1 MQRVMSPGSA
11 LETSLQ
17 PIGWFR
23 SIDCLINPCIH
34 LPPFFMKTL
43 DRSVV
48 TQRATSTHPKPIGQ
62 TLPKPTI
69 GAALAIASAA
79 CYGIAWVISKDSL
92 NHIPPTLLIT
102 IQSFASVLCLSLLI
116 RHQGRKLPGLSQL
129 ITLGSIGILEP
140 GLSYILSIQGLM
152 LTTAS
157 NASLIGALEPIVTIL
172 LACLLLRERFDLF
185 KMIIAALSIVGVC
198 LISTA
203 GISGSPTLS
212 SSLSGDGL
220 VLIGVFFAALYA
232 IASQRSMA
240 LSRTL
245 DPLIVA
251 WAQQSI
257 ALLFFI
263 SLTIGAAA
271 TGIEPLRLDL
281 IGPLDLLVALVT
293 GLLGHCLAFWL
304 YLKALR
310 YLSASDCS
318 LYLSLIPVFGMTG
331 ALVFLGEQL
340 SWNQGLGGL
349 VVIGAIGTLALTQ
362 GESKERSA

>member
-1 MQRVMSPGSA
+1 
-11 LETSLQ
+11 
-17 PIGWFR
+17 
-23 SIDCLINPCIH
+23 
-34 LPPFFMKTL
+34 MKIL
-43 DRSVV
+43 DRPVAKK
-48 TQRATSTHPKPIGQ
+48 RATFAYPKRIGQ
-62 TLPKPTI
+62 PLPKPAI
-69 GAALAIASAA
+69 GAGLAITSAA

-92 NHIPPTLLIT
+92 HHIPPTLLIT

-116 RHQGRKLPGLSQL
+116 HRQGRKLPDLSQL
-129 ITLGSIGILEP
+129 FTLGSIGILEP

-172 LACLLLRERFDLF
+172 LACLLLRERFDLS
-185 KMIIAALSIVGVC
+185 KVIIAALSIVGVC
-198 LISTA
+198 LISAA
-203 GISGSPTLS
+203 GGPSLSPTI
-212 SSLSGDGL
+212 SGDGL

-245 DPLIVA
+245 NPLIVA

-263 SLTIGAAA
+263 TLTIGAAA
-271 TGIEPLRLDL
+271 TKIEPLRLDL
-281 IGPLDLLVALVT
+281 IGPVDLLVALVT

-349 VVIGAIGTLALTQ
+349 VVIGAIGSLALTQ
-362 GESKERSA
+362 AESKERSA

>member
-1 MQRVMSPGSA
+1 
-11 LETSLQ
+11 
-17 PIGWFR
+17 
-23 SIDCLINPCIH
+23 
-34 LPPFFMKTL
+34 MKTL
-43 DRSVV
+43 NRSVV
-48 TQRATSTHPKPIGQ
+48 TQRATSAYPKRMGQ
-62 TLPKPTI
+62 PLPKPAI
-69 GAALAIASAA
+69 GAGLAITSAA

-92 NHIPPTLLIT
+92 HHIPPTLLIT

-116 RHQGRKLPGLSQL
+116 HRQGRKLPDLSQL
-129 ITLGSIGILEP
+129 FTLGSIGILEP

-172 LACLLLRERFDLF
+172 LACLLLGERVDLT
-185 KMIIAALSIVGVC
+185 KVIIAALSILGVC
-198 LISTA
+198 LISAA
-203 GISGSPTLS
+203 GPSLSPTI
-212 SSLSGDGL
+212 SGDGL

-232 IASQRSMA
+232 IASQRSMT
-240 LSRTL
+240 LSRKVN
-245 DPLIVA
+245 PLIVA

-263 SLTIGAAA
+263 GLTIGAAA

-281 IGPLDLLVALVT
+281 IGPVDLLVALVT

-331 ALVFLGEQL
+331 ALLLLGEQL

>member
-1 MQRVMSPGSA
+1 MVQIDRLFDQSLYPSP
-11 LETSLQ
+11 Q
-17 PIGWFR
+17 
-23 SIDCLINPCIH
+23 
-34 LPPFFMKTL
+34 PFFMKTL
-43 DRSVV
+43 DRPVV
-48 TQRATSTHPKPIGQ
+48 KKRATFAYPKRIGQ
-62 TLPKPTI
+62 TLPKPAI
-69 GAALAIASAA
+69 GAGLAIASAA
-79 CYGIAWVISKDSL
+79 CYGIAWVISKNSL
-92 NHIPPTLLIT
+92 HHIPPTLLIT

-157 NASLIGALEPIVTIL
+157 NASLIGALEPIVTIF
-172 LACLLLRERFDLF
+172 LACLLLGERFDLS
-185 KMIIAALSIVGVC
+185 KVIIAALSIVGVC
-198 LISTA
+198 LISAA
-203 GISGSPTLS
+203 GASGSPTI
-212 SSLSGDGL
+212 SGDSL

-240 LSRTL
+240 LSRRI

-281 IGPLDLLVALVT
+281 ITPIELLVALVT

-331 ALVFLGEQL
+331 ALLFLGEQL
-340 SWNQGLGGL
+340 SWNQVLGGL
-349 VVIGAIGTLALTQ
+349 VVVGAIGTLALTQ
-362 GESKERSA
+362 AESKERSA